1 MTSSIWNTGTSGGW
15 GTIGSWSG
23 GIPNSTT
30 ADATIAAA
38 GTYTVTVETGKTYTV
53 DSVTLNDSS
62 AILDIV
68 GTLNLAGTLALMNI
82 AAGTLELAGAVSG
95 GTVDITG
102 GATLEDLGGTLKNI
116 SGFSLSGGASINLDG
131 HTLNLG
137 GTSTLQGYIYNPGE
151 LILSGL
157 STFSDDP
164 YFEAGT
170 TLDITGITSIM
181 SNVQFDPT
189 GSGTGTGA
197 AVLSIASGAALILA
211 SANNGWT
218 NDGTLSVNNA
228 GFIENTSGGYYNLNY
243 TSFVDTG
250 TIIVGAGS
258 DISLLGSFAALNGVI
273 SGAGELYLNGG
284 TVLLQTGLVPT
295 IATLYVDSSETVQ
308 LQANLIYAG
317 QLDANYSADLQLEN
331 HTLTVSGIGGA
342 IRGYVDGLGTLDIT
356 GTYDV
361 GGLYLGAG
369 AEELVSGTAID
380 DTSNTRLDYNNGSTP
395 SILSIS
401 STGKYDITAANDQI
415 DSNGAQGTII
425 NAGLFENTGTA
436 GYYFNIY
443 DGVTNTSTGTLF
455 AGAGQNLSFYGTTND
470 FSGTIGGAKI
480 FLGGGTTTLEAA
492 LALNVATFAIGNSAI
507 AILEGNRNVAGT
519 LSAEGGSTL
528 DLNGYNLTL
537 SGSGN
542 LADYIE
548 GPGTLVVTGTY
559 INDTGLDLGGGV
571 TEILSGTEVQDNT
584 SQLDYTESTIAGA
597 TISITGT
604 GTYDIAS
611 DTELFNYANYAYNTI
626 VNAGLFEKTG
636 YDSYSNIYVDFTNS
650 STGTVL
656 VGGGYYPNG
665 NGDDLSF
672 LGASN
677 DFSGTITGQGNL
689 YFGQGG
695 TTTLEAALSISN
707 SLADFTVSDGN
718 TQLILESSRTFA
730 DGFTDQSGGDVQLNG
745 NTLTLAGKSAINN
758 AYVSGPGALVI
769 TGQSDFNGAVFVG
782 TVSILDAGTITQ
794 DGYDELGNTNT
805 AQVTLSI
812 ASGAV
817 YDILNDNQIDPQN
830 GGPIINDGLFEKTG
844 ANGVS
849 DIYSVIINNP
859 DGTINAVHD
868 TLRFHSGGTLA
879 GLITGANGE
888 VDLNGG
894 TFTLDAGATINVGEF
909 YVNGGDLVLDEN
921 LSLTTGFVLASSGT
935 LNLNGFNVSLDNPS
949 DYLAGNYITGPGTVT
964 EAARA
969 DINGLNL
976 AGGAVLVDTGTITQ
990 DGGFNIGTSS
1000 SDSATL
1006 DVAAAGTF
1014 AILNDNQIGTNG
1026 AAATINNAGLFEKTA
1041 DNGGSNIYASFN
1053 DMAGGTLDV
1062 VAGNIQLLGGGTL
1075 AGAIIGAGTLY
1086 LNQEAAGIQYTYG
1099 STAAIS
1105 IATLDVNGG
1114 TLVLGGSHSLSNTFI
1129 ETSGDINLNGF
1140 NLTLSGADR
1149 LDNAYLT
1156 GPGMLDVTGT
1166 TELNNYYASNAA
1178 TILDAG
1184 TILADG
1190 SNLNLGQASSD
1201 SITLSITSA
1210 GVYDF
1215 INDSGIVTYAGQP
1228 TGTINNA
1235 GLIEHTDD
1243 NGTSVINAALN
1254 NTGTI
1259 NAIRGALNF
1268 QGGGTLGGT
1277 LEGGTIQLDGG
1288 TFSLLSTAVL
1298 TATNLQVYYNT
1309 DLILESNRTIAT
1321 TFALEPNYGGTLS
1334 LNGHNL
1340 TLSGNNDYLADT
1352 IAGAGTVDVTGAA
1365 TMNGQNL
1372 TAGAVLLDAGSI
1384 VLNGNVQIGE
1394 TGTDTAAFS
1403 IAATGTLN
1411 LQDNL
1416 LYTSGAGS
1424 IVNAGLIVKS
1434 ISGTQHAYIQT
1445 ITNTGTIEVLTGT
1458 LEIGSLFNDGLVTVT
1473 NGTVQTDQT
1482 AVANA
1487 GDTGTFSLGNNAVLY
1502 EEYGLAAT
1510 QTVNFSGTDADLE
1523 IGQNA
1528 SFAATITN
1536 FGTTDTIDVLGNYIA
1551 FGTYANGELT
1561 FFNNNGTAVGG
1572 IAIANLNTTG
1582 LDFITDGNG
1591 GTELVYNNNAT
1602 QPPTAI
1608 SSDNFTVSSGDFNTA
1623 ADWSGGVPGA
1633 LNNAVDTNGGTITDS
1648 GNNTV
1653 YELSFNNGGQTF
1665 SQTAGTLNVLAG
1677 GGLENGFGSGVY
1689 QQAAGAVLANESGT
1703 LFIGSSG
1710 GGVDGTIAGT
1720 LTGTGVI
1727 QLGGE
1732 GGGTPPV
1739 TIAGSAVLTVATL
1752 SVSAAI
1758 LTGNQTY
1765 AGVFELPGALY
1776 LNGYTMTVT
1785 GQDYLAPTY
1794 GDDVYGTGELVVSG
1808 TAHTAV
1814 FDVHEA
1820 TLDVTGT
1827 FIDDQELY
1835 LSANTT
1841 ASSLLTIAA
1850 GGTVDMS
1857 YSQMYT
1863 YPSGANGTVE
1873 NAGLLNDSSGSGQA
1887 IQNVNLT
1894 QASTGTL
1901 NVGTG
1906 AFTLISSTDYLAGT
1920 IEGAGNLSFL
1930 GASATFDPNV
1940 VLNVGTLTDNN
1951 GNYITFLANTTYAGA
1966 FDLIGNGGVNLN
1978 SIVLDLTGTAA
1989 LDGYLDGYG
1998 GTLEV
2003 SAQAELGGLLLQNG
2017 QTLLDAGTITE
2028 DAGLTLG
2035 ATYNSTTAATLIIS
2049 KGDVFN
2055 IITDSGI
2062 SANGAATVTNAG
2074 LFEKT
2079 ADLGTSY
2086 VYAAFNNAST
2096 GTLNVAS
2103 GTLDLLDGG
2112 TLAGTIEGAG
2122 QLYLQNNNGTATLA
2136 AGAVLSVATFN
2147 QNETLVL
2154 ESSRTFA
2161 GTYYETNLLELN
2173 SFALALTGVTALDS
2187 AVQGPGTLTVSHGDI
2202 NGLYLYGNA
2211 TLIDKG
2217 TITQDGGFNL
2227 NNSASDSVHISIATG
2242 AVFDLLTNNA
2252 INSLDT
2258 PASVINA
2265 GLFERTGD
2273 YGTNAIIAYFTNTS
2287 TGTINAVRGYLDF
2300 TEGGSFAGTITGG
2313 KDGTIADGGIIIGG
2327 GTFALAATA
2336 VVSVAEIELQNGDL
2350 TLGAN
2355 LAYTGS
2361 FSGTGGSLSLDGH
2374 TLTATA
2380 PYLGGFYLTGP
2391 GTFDVSGTATLSG
2404 LGQISGS
2411 TLVDKGTIIQDGGY
2425 QLGYSSTDA
2434 SELSIVSGA
2443 TFDIITD
2450 NYIYG
2455 YGNPSGASIVNNGL
2469 FEKTADNGFSG
2480 IQTGFTNTSTG
2491 IINVAYGTL
2500 GFQNGTAVL
2509 AGKLEGAGEI
2519 ELQSSF
2525 DTITSTNVTVGTL
2538 DVASYPTLA
2547 TNLTY
2552 GGYFYLS
2559 YGDTLFME
2567 ANTLNLT
2574 GTADLIG
2581 AFSGTGAVT
2590 VSGSAIVQLLDLY
2603 GGETLVD
2610 TGTIIQ
2616 TDELRFSLND
2626 TSNDSLKIAAT
2637 GIYDITNDSNFHN
2650 YTNTGTEAVSNAGL
2664 LEKTGDSGLSELEVT
2679 LSNTGTV
2686 LVDSGTLQ
2694 IDNVTNMAAGTLTG
2708 GSWSVDAGLEGP
2720 TLALQ
2725 GGTIGVIAA
2734 KVTLSGAGADLL
2746 AGGTALESS
2755 LTSIA
2760 TGGALD
2766 VLSGRGFTA
2775 ANAISDSG
2783 LIVLSGGTLATPA
2796 LTIAGTLSGN
2806 GTVTGPVTDNGVIDV
2821 TGTHATLAITGS
2833 LGGTGSVLIGAGDAL
2848 IIGAGAGP
2856 AAITFGGSLSAL
2868 TLDTPLSLTS
2878 TLTSLTA
2885 GDTIDLAGLAAKSAT
2900 ISGGDLIVSLTAG
2913 GTVSYALASPNALDR
2928 AAVHGD
2934 GSGGSDITIFRQ
2946 AAAGAIYP
2954 TPVNFGQAH
2963 AGAKLIE
2970 TYTIGNTQI
2979 VDPYSENLDAAMGAH
2994 GAKVTDSGS
3003 FTGLAPGAT
3012 NNSALKATLVTGTG
3026 GLITGTATVN
3036 LYTDGS
3042 TVPGDGLGTLALKS
3056 ETVSLTGTIFNY
3068 ATAGV
3073 TPNPEAFGQHH
3084 VGDVIVGDVTVT
3096 NKAVA
3101 GKYSENLDASF
3112 SGTSAD
3118 LTGSGSI
3125 SELVAG
3131 SAASTALALTLA
3143 SGTAGVESGRA
3154 TLALTSDGAGID
3166 TLGTTALAPQTIT
3179 ANATLFNYATAST
3192 AAPNPIAFGQAHVGA
3207 SLSTTLT
3214 IANKAAAGKYS
3225 ENLDASFSGTSS
3237 DLTTGGTLSELS
3249 AGSTNTSLIIG
3260 LASAVAG
3267 VETGSTTL
3275 GLVSDGS
3282 TIDTLGTTALGSQT
3296 IAVSGTLFNYATAS
3310 ITPKPISFGQAHVG
3324 STLSQL
3330 VDIDNAAAAG
3340 AYSENL
3346 DAKFAGTSNNVIAT
3360 GSVSGLTA
3368 GASNAS
3374 AMQIELRSG
3383 TAGIDTGTAA
3393 IGLISD
3399 GSGIDTLGTTTL
3411 TTQTVTVSGT
3421 LFNEATAALV
3431 TKTVSFG
3438 QHHVGDALSQ
3448 LITLKN
3454 SAAAGPYSENLDA
3467 TFSGTSAVLSG
3478 STGSVSELAAGGTS
3492 TNGLDLVLNSG
3503 TAGTLSGTATL
3514 GLVSDG
3520 STIDTLGTTALAG
3533 QTVTASGT
3541 LFNYATASTIA
3552 PVNFGI
3558 VHVGQSLAKH
3568 LSLTNK
3574 AAAGKYSENLDAS
3587 FSGTSAD
3594 FTGTGSISELLAGKA
3609 NSTSLAVTLSSAT
3622 AGTISGAATLG
3633 LVSDGKNIDTL
3644 GTTVLN
3650 GETVALTGTVNNYAT
3665 ASIEAISGGAT
3676 LSGTGNTITLNFGS
3690 LKKGSAAGKENIGIL
3705 NSASG
3710 PADNLSG
3717 SFSLSG
3723 TSGFTDAGFTAF
3735 SGEAAGHADTAP
3747 TITFSTG
3754 TVGVH
3759 TETIV
3764 IDTTGSNASGYKG
3777 ALTAETLI
3785 VTGTITAAAAMPMT
3799 GAQAAASVPA
3809 LSPAASPAVLPA
3821 KAAAPVAATATFAG
3835 AGALST
3841 TAWHRMDTKPLVMVH
3856 PQ

>member
-15 GTIGSWSG
+15 GTIGNWSG

-30 ADATIAAA
+30 AEATIAAA
-38 GTYTVTVETGKTYTV
+38 GTYTVTIETGKTYTV
-53 DSVTLNDSS
+53 DTVTLNDGS

-68 GTLNLAGTLALMNI
+68 GTLNLAGSLAVMNISSGTLAL
-82 AAGTLELAGAVSG
+82 AGVVSG
-95 GTVDITG
+95 GTVDINNG
-102 GATLEDLGGTLKNI
+102 SMLEDLGGTLKNTASFFLGG
-116 SGFSLSGGASINLDG
+116 SGSLNLDG
-131 HTLNLG
+131 HTLTVV
-137 GTSTLQGYIYNPGE
+137 GTSTLEGYIYNPGE

-157 STFSDDP
+157 STFTDDP

-170 TLDITGITSIM
+170 TLDITGLVSIN

-189 GSGTGTGA
+189 GNGTGTGA
-197 AVLSIASGAALILA
+197 AILTIG
-211 SANNGWT
+211 STGTLDFTSENNGWSD
-218 NDGTLSVNNA
+218 DGTFNITNA
-228 GFIENTSGGYYNLNY
+228 GLIENIGTGYYNVASNTLVN
-243 TSFVDTG
+243 TG
-250 TIIVGAGS
+250 TILAASGGN
-258 DISLLGSFAALNGVI
+258 ISIYASVAQLGGKI
-273 SGAGELYLNGG
+273 TGAGELYLNNG
-284 TVLLQTGLVPT
+284 TATMESGLALS
-295 IATLYVDSSETVQ
+295 IGTLDVESGETVS
-308 LQANLIYAG
+308 LSTNLSYAG
-317 QLDANYSADLQLEN
+317 TLEVDYN
-331 HTLTVSGIGGA
+331 AHLELNGETLVLSGAGGD
-342 IRGYVDGLGTLDIT
+342 IRSYVDGPGTLDIA

-361 GGLYLGAG
+361 GGLYLAAG
-369 AEELVSGTAID
+369 TEELVSGTAID
-380 DTSNTRLDYNNGSTP
+380 DTSNTRLDYNASTGA
-395 SILSIS
+395 SILSIA
-401 STGKYDITAANDQI
+401 STGTYDITSANNQI
-415 DSNGAQGTII
+415 DYNGAQGTII
-425 NAGLFENTGTA
+425 NAGLFENTSNT

-455 AGAGQNLSFYGTTND
+455 TGAGQNLSFYGTTND
-470 FSGTIGGAKI
+470 FSGTISGAKI

-492 LALNVATFAIGNSAI
+492 LALNVATFALGNSAI
-507 AILEGNRNVAGT
+507 AILEGSRNYAGT

-528 DLNGYNLTL
+528 DLNGDNLTL

-611 DTELFNYANYAYNTI
+611 DTQLYNYGNYAYNTI

-636 YDSYSNIYVDFTNS
+636 YDNYSNIYANFTNA
-650 STGTVL
+650 STGTIL
-656 VGGGYYPNG
+656 IGGGYYAMG

-672 LGASN
+672 LTGN
-677 DFSGTITGQGNL
+677 DDFAGTITGQGNL
-689 YFGQGG
+689 YFGQSV
-695 TTTLEAALSISN
+695 TATLEAALSFGGQ
-707 SLADFTVSDGN
+707 LANITASDGG
-718 TQLILESSRTFA
+718 TQLILESSRTFTSA
-730 DGFTDQSGGDVQLNG
+730 FTDQSSANVQLNG
-745 NTLTLAGKSAINN
+745 NTLTLAGKSYLNN

-769 TGQSDFNGAVFVG
+769 TGTSDFNGVQFAG

-794 DGYDELGNTNT
+794 DGNDELGNTNS

-817 YDILNDNQIDPQN
+817 YDILNDSAINPQN

-844 ANGVS
+844 SQNVS
-849 DIYSVIINNP
+849 DIYSPIINDP
-859 DGTINAVHD
+859 EGTINAVHG
-868 TLRFHSGGTLA
+868 TLRFHGGGTLA
-879 GLITGANGE
+879 GFITGAEGE

-894 TFTLDAGATINVGEF
+894 TFTLVPGGAIQVAELN
-909 YVNGGDLVLDEN
+909 VNGGDLLLEENTGFITTFALDSGGTVSLNGNN
-921 LSLTTGFVLASSGT
+921 LSL
-935 LNLNGFNVSLDNPS
+935 DNDA
-949 DYLAGNYITGPGTVT
+949 DYLAGNYIVGPGTVS
-964 EAARA
+964 EAGRA

-976 AGGAVLVDTGTITQ
+976 AGGATLLDNSTLTQ

-1006 DVAAAGTF
+1006 DVAVTGTY

-1026 AAATINNAGLFEKTA
+1026 ATAAINNEGLFEKTA

-1053 DMAGGTLDV
+1053 DMAGGTLAV
-1062 VAGNIQLLGGGTL
+1062 VAGDIQLLGGGTL
-1075 AGAIIGAGTLY
+1075 AGTVTGAGTLY
-1086 LNQEAAGIQYTYG
+1086 LNQSSGGIQYTLA
-1099 STAAIS
+1099 SSASIS
-1105 IATLDVNGG
+1105 IATLDVNGS
-1114 TLVLGGSHSLSNTFI
+1114 TLVLGNLRSLSNTFI
-1129 ETSGDINLNGF
+1129 ENSGDLNLNGF

-1156 GPGMLDVTGT
+1156 GPGTLDITGT
-1166 TELNNYYASNAA
+1166 TELNNYYASDAV

-1190 SNLNLGQASSD
+1190 NNFNLGQTSSD

-1243 NGTSVINAALN
+1243 NGTSVINAVLN

-1384 VLNGNVQIGE
+1384 TLNGNMQIGQS
-1394 TGTDTAAFS
+1394 GTDTAAFS

-1411 LQDNL
+1411 LQDNT

-1445 ITNTGTIEVLTGT
+1445 ITNTGTIEVLTGS
-1458 LEIGSLFNDGLVTVT
+1458 LEIGSFFNDGLVTVT
-1473 NGTVQTDQT
+1473 NGTVQTDYS

-1502 EEYGLAAT
+1502 DEYGLAAT
-1510 QTVNFSGTDADLE
+1510 QSVVFTGTSAELE
-1523 IGQNA
+1523 IGQYGPFA
-1528 SFAATITN
+1528 GTISGFAA
-1536 FGTTDTIDVLGNYIA
+1536 GDTIDLFGVTA
-1551 FGTYANGELT
+1551 EFGTYAGGELT
-1561 FFNNNGTAVGG
+1561 LFNNNGTSVTS

-1978 SIVLDLTGTAA
+1978 SIVLDLTGSAA
-1989 LDGYLDGYG
+1989 LNGYLDGFG

-2003 SAQAELGGLLLQNG
+2003 SGQADLQTNLNLQNG
-2017 QTLLDAGTITE
+2017 QTLLDAGTITDE
-2028 DAGLTLG
+2028 GGLTLG
-2035 ATYNSTTAATLIIS
+2035 QTYNSTTAATLIID

-2055 IITDSGI
+2055 IITGTGI
-2062 SANGAATVTNAG
+2062 GANGAATVTNAG

-2202 NGLYLYGNA
+2202 DGLYLYGNA

-2217 TITQDGGFNL
+2217 TITQDGAFNL
-2227 NNSASDSVHISIATG
+2227 TNSVTDSVHISIVAG
-2242 AVFDLLTNNA
+2242 AVFDFLTDNSINA
-2252 INSLDT
+2252 PYTPPTIN
-2258 PASVINA
+2258 NA

-2273 YGTNAIIAYFTNTS
+2273 YGTNQVIAYFTNTS
-2287 TGTINAVRGYLDF
+2287 TGTINAARGFIDF
-2300 TEGGSFAGTITGG
+2300 TEGGSFAGTLTGG
-2313 KDGTIADGGIIIGG
+2313 KDGTISDGGIVVGG
-2327 GTFALAATA
+2327 GTFALASTA
-2336 VVSVAEIELQNGDL
+2336 VVSVAELELQNGDL

-2380 PYLGGFYLTGP
+2380 PYLGSFYLTGP

-2434 SELSIVSGA
+2434 SELSIASGA

-2450 NYIYG
+2450 NYVSG
-2455 YGNPSGASIVNNGL
+2455 YGNPAGASIVNNGL
-2469 FEKTADNGFSG
+2469 FEKTADNGFTA
-2480 IQTGFTNTSTG
+2480 IQTGFTDTGGG
-2491 IINVAYGTL
+2491 IIDVAYGTL

-2509 AGKLEGAGEI
+2509 AGTLEGAGEI
-2519 ELQSSF
+2519 ILQSSF
-2525 DTITSTNVTVGTL
+2525 DTISSTKITVGTL

-2559 YGDTLFME
+2559 FGDTLNME

-2581 AFSGTGAVT
+2581 AFDGSGAVT
-2590 VSGSAIVQLLDLY
+2590 VSGSAIVQLADLF

-2610 TGTIIQ
+2610 TGTITQ

-2626 TSNDSLKIAAT
+2626 SSNDSLKIAASGT
-2637 GIYDITNDSNFHN
+2637 YDIENDSNFHN
-2650 YTNTGTEAVSNAGL
+2650 YNNSGTEAVSNAGL

-2694 IDNVTNMAAGTLTG
+2694 VDNVTNLAAGTLTG

-2734 KVTLSGAGADLL
+2734 NVTLSGAGAELY
-2746 AGGTALESS
+2746 AGGTLLQGS

-2766 VLSGRGFTA
+2766 LLAGGNFA
-2775 ANAISDSG
+2775 AADAITDTG
-2783 LIVLSGGTLATPA
+2783 LIVLGGGTLATPA
-2796 LTIAGTLSGN
+2796 LTVAGTLIGN
-2806 GTVTGPVTDNGVIDV
+2806 GTIIGPVTDNGVIDV
-2821 TGTHATLAITGS
+2821 TGTGTTLAITGS
-2833 LGGTGSVLIGAGDAL
+2833 LTGTGSVLIGAKDAL
-2848 IIGAGAGP
+2848 VIGAGTGP

-2885 GDTIDLAGLAAKSAT
+2885 GDTIDLAGLSAKSAA
-2900 ISGGDLIVSLTAG
+2900 ISGGDLIVTLTSG

-2928 AAVHGD
+2928 AAVHSD
-2934 GSGGSDITIFRQ
+2934 GSGGSDITIFRE
-2946 AAAGAIYP
+2946 AAASAISP

-2963 AGAKLIE
+2963 AGAKLTE
-2970 TYTIGNTQI
+2970 TYTIANTQI
-2979 VDPYSENLDAAMGAH
+2979 VDPYSEDLDAAMGAH

-3003 FTGLAPGAT
+3003 FTGLAPGAA

-3026 GLITGTATVN
+3026 GLISGTATVN

-3073 TPNPEAFGQHH
+3073 TPNPEAFGEHH
-3084 VGDVIVGDVTVT
+3084 VGDVIVGD
-3096 NKAVA
+3096 
-3101 GKYSENLDASF
+3101 L
-3112 SGTSAD
+3112 SGTSTD

-3125 SELVAG
+3125 TELAAG
-3131 SAASTALALTLA
+3131 AHTSTALALTLA
-3143 SGTAGVESGRA
+3143 SGSAGIETGKA
-3154 TLALTSDGAGID
+3154 TLALVSDGSTID
-3166 TLGTTALAPQTIT
+3166 TLGTTTLTAQTVT
-3179 ANATLFNYATAST
+3179 VSGTLFNYATASA
-3192 AAPNPIAFGQAHVGA
+3192 AAPNPIAFGEAHVGA
-3207 SLSTTLT
+3207 SLSKTLT
-3214 IANKAAAGKYS
+3214 IANTAAAIKYS
-3225 ENLDASFSGTSS
+3225 ENLDGSFSGTST
-3237 DLTTGGTLSELS
+3237 DLMATGTVSELKAGGTNS
-3249 AGSTNTSLIIG
+3249 TSLIIG
-3260 LASAVAG
+3260 LASGVAG

-3282 TIDTLGTTALGSQT
+3282 TIDTLGTTTLAAQT
-3296 IAVSGTLFNYATAS
+3296 IAVSGTLYNYATAS
-3310 ITPKPISFGQAHVG
+3310 ITPKPISFGDAHVG
-3324 STLSQL
+3324 STLSQYL
-3330 VDIDNAAAAG
+3330 DIDNAAAAG

-3346 DAKFAGTSNNVIAT
+3346 DAKFSGTSTDLTAT
-3360 GSVSGLTA
+3360 GSVSELVACSSST
-3368 GASNAS
+3368 S
-3374 AMQIELRSG
+3374 AMKIVLKSG
-3383 TAGIDTGTAA
+3383 TAGVSIGTAS

-3399 GSGIDTLGTTTL
+3399 GSTIDTLGTTTL
-3411 TTQTVTVSGT
+3411 ATQTVTVSGT
-3421 LFNEATAALV
+3421 LFNLAAASVV

-3438 QHHVGDALSQ
+3438 EHHVGDTLAKF
-3448 LITLKN
+3448 ITIANGAK
-3454 SAAAGPYSENLDA
+3454 AGAYSENLDA

-3478 STGSVSELAAGGTS
+3478 STGSVSELAAGATS
-3492 TNGLDLVLNSG
+3492 TIGLDLILNSG
-3503 TAGTLSGTATL
+3503 TAGTVSGNATL

-3520 STIDTLGTTALAG
+3520 STIDTLGTTALAA
-3533 QTVTASGT
+3533 QTVAATGT
-3541 LFNYATASTIA
+3541 LFNYATASTVA
-3552 PVNFGI
+3552 PVNFGVI
-3558 VHVGQSLAKH
+3558 HVGQSLAKD

-3587 FSGTSAD
+3587 FSGTTAD
-3594 FTGTGSISELLAGKA
+3594 FTGSGSVSELVAGKA
-3609 NSTSLAVTLSSAT
+3609 NSTALAVTISSAS

-3644 GTTVLN
+3644 GTTALA
-3650 GETVALTGTVNNYAT
+3650 GETIALTGTVNNYAT
-3665 ASIEAISGGAT
+3665 ATVEAISGSGS
-3676 LSGTGNTITLNFGS
+3676 LSGTGNTLTLNFGS
-3690 LKKGSAAGKENIGIL
+3690 LTKGSAAAKENIGIL

-3723 TSGFTDAGFTAF
+3723 TTGFTNGGFAAF
-3735 SGEAAGHADTAP
+3735 AGEAAGSADTTP
-3747 TITFSTG
+3747 NITFTTG
-3754 TVGVH
+3754 ALGVH

-3764 IDTTGSNASGYKG
+3764 IDATGSNASGYKG

-3785 VTGTITAAAAMPMT
+3785 VTGTITAAAAVTPMT
-3799 GAQAAASVPA
+3799 GAQAAASIPA
-3809 LSPAASPAVLPA
+3809 LSAAASPASWTSQSISGGVPTTPA
-3821 KAAAPVAATATFAG
+3821 TPSTFAS

-3841 TAWHRMDTKPLVMVH
+3841 PLLHRMETKPLVVVH